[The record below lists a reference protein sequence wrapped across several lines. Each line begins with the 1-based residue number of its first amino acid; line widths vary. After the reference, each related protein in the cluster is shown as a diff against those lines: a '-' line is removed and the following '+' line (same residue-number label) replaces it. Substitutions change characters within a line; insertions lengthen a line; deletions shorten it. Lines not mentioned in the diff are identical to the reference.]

1 MSRVVVVAGWE
12 FNTESLIDGVEWEI
26 TEVSGMG
33 EPAAV
38 FASEQRVGQDGVW
51 ATTGYRAARAVGL
64 AGVIRA
70 GSAAQVEL
78 ASDQL
83 RNLISLAEFPITL
96 RYASGDRTVYV
107 RRDGEVQFPS
117 RDLPTEQPWSC
128 VLKAVD
134 PAIYAGGPYG
144 EGVVNYT
151 TGLPQSTSGVVF
163 PATFPVTF
171 AGSSSSGD
179 VTVTGGGR
187 MLLQIVGPVTD
198 PSIVVENS
206 AGLRRLAWLGSIS
219 AGMWLDVDPANRS
232 ALLQGQSSRVPFVRQ
247 WPQLVA
253 GSNIIRFRAA
263 EYSAGRLNVSVR
275 PTL

>member
-1 MSRVVVVAGWE
+1 M
-12 FNTESLIDGVEWEI
+12 
-26 TEVSGMG
+26 
-33 EPAAV
+33 
-38 FASEQRVGQDGVW
+38 
-51 ATTGYRAARAVGL
+51 
-64 AGVIRA
+64 
-70 GSAAQVEL
+70 
-78 ASDQL
+78 
-83 RNLISLAEFPITL
+83 
-96 RYASGDRTVYV
+96 
-107 RRDGEVQFPS
+107 
-117 RDLPTEQPWSC
+117 
-128 VLKAVD
+128 LKAVD
-134 PAIYAGGPYG
+134 PAIYAGGPCG

-187 MLLQIVGPVTD
+187 MLLQIVGPV
-198 PSIVVENS
+198 
-206 AGLRRLAWLGSIS
+206 GLIRRSWWRTVPGCGGSRGLVRSRLACGWMLT
-219 AGMWLDVDPANRS
+219 PANRS